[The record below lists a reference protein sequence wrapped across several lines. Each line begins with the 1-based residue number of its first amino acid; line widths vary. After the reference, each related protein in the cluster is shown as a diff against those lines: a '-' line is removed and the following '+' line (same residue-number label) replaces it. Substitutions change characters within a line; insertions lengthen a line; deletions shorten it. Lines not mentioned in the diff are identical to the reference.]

1 MDITLAGIVL
11 TLAVIAVR
19 VILSHRDFKDQEYIY
34 IFHRNT
40 INVDTTENQDHMVT
54 ERPDKIRRKHQAIP
68 KQAQTSEEF
77 YHKNL

>member
-11 TLAVIAVR
+11 TLAVIAAR

-40 INVDTTENQDHMVT
+40 INEDTTGNQDHTVT

-68 KQAQTSEEF
+68 KQVQTSEEF